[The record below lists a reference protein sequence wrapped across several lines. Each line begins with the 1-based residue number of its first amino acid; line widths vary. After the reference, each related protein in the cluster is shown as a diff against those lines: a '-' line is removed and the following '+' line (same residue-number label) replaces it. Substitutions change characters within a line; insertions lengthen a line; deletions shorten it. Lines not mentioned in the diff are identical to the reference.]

1 MFRNKHTQTHTYTDQ
16 QTETHTQL
24 MTKRGHEY
32 ESEQSKEKY
41 RVSGG
46 RVLKEGKEGKRM
58 KL

>member
-1 MFRNKHTQTHTYTDQ
+1 
-16 QTETHTQL
+16 